1 MRNPIAASLSFDRA
15 IKDLAAWV
23 VRRLVARD
31 ALLASRAVL
40 RVARIGL
47 KDQPVQAEE
56 AAAEKKAKP
65 RGPFSDNGAC
75 DLFIFV
81 PRSLE
86 SFLIDEGTGH
96 YGYSHIAVDCGEVEA
111 ATGKRVMIESSPGL
125 GVHRNYQ
132 DHYGQRPFIRI
143 PFAFAQTDP
152 EEFRKCIQSRVGE
165 KYDKLE
171 VLTWGKVD
179 DPAKQICS
187 DLAAACL
194 SPRTLADF
202 ERKQRASRLGRRTMS
217 SHRRF
222 GRRSHIFISRMGL
235 PNIWVRRMAREF
247 ITPTSRSS
255 RRWGGGPQGI
265 RPVAGGDR
273 GERGGA
279 GGADWVEAEA
289 GAARS
294 ETG

>member
-15 IKDLAAWV
+15 IKDLVAWV
-23 VRRLVARD
+23 VRRLMARD

-40 RVARIGL
+40 KIARHRL

-65 RGPFSDNGAC
+65 RGPFTNNGHC

-86 SFLIDEGTGH
+86 SFLIDEGTGR
-96 YGYSHIAVDCGEVEA
+96 YGYSHVAVDCGEVEA

-132 DHYGQRPFIRI
+132 DHYGSRPFVRL

-171 VLTWGKVD
+171 VLTWGQVD

-187 DLAAACL
+187 DLVAACL
-194 SPRTLADF
+194 SPRTLAAF
-202 ERKQRASRLGRRTMS
+202 ERKERAGRLGPRTMS
-217 SHRRF
+217 SHRKF
-222 GRRSHIFISRMGL
+222 GRSSHIFIS
-235 PNIWVRRMAREF
+235 PNGFAQYLGAPHGKEIHHPDEEVEPQVGRRPSRVFDPWPFVIGVSVVAVAVLIGRRLRQRE
-247 ITPTSRSS
+247 P
-255 RRWGGGPQGI
+255 WGG
-265 RPVAGGDR
+265 
-273 GERGGA
+273 
-279 GGADWVEAEA
+279 
-289 GAARS
+289 
-294 ETG
+294 